1 VIASVKAP
9 LEIVLVAEKASRDAQ
24 TWRSK
29 MKIASTGDAKAKVYW
44 FEPSDIGDDQQ
55 QLRL

>member
-1 VIASVKAP
+1 
-9 LEIVLVAEKASRDAQ
+9 
-24 TWRSK
+24 